1 MLLHTASEGISFAK
15 TLEATTAQFYEAMA
29 QRFSEFRDRAL
40 AHAAEN
46 RRFAGTIQRVYQEV
60 ITDAIEG
67 CYCFQLE
74 TEDFG
79 LPVADPVVGS
89 VHEAVGQAIAV
100 EKIMV
105 DFYSSAKKQADTLM
119 ADIPRAFGV
128 IIRKRNQRLE
138 ELESTFLES
147 QGGGADGPATE

>member
-1 MLLHTASEGISFAK
+1 MLIHTASEGISFAK
-15 TLEATTAQFYEAMA
+15 GLEAATAQLYEAMA
-29 QRFSEFRDRAL
+29 ERFPEFRDRAL

-79 LPVADPVVGS
+79 LPVADRIAGS
-89 VHEAVGQAIAV
+89 VHDAVGQAVAV
-100 EKIMV
+100 ENVMI
-105 DFYSSAKKQADTLM
+105 DFYSKAQKQADTLM
-119 ADIPRAFGV
+119 ADIPRAFGT
-128 IIRKRNQRLE
+128 ILRKRNQRLE
-138 ELESTFLES
+138 ALKALLCPSPER
-147 QGGGADGPATE
+147 A